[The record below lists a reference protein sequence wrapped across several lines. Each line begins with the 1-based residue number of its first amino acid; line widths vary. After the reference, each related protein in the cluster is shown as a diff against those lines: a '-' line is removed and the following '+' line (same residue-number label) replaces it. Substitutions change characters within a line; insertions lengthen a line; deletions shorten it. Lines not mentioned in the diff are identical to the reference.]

1 MRYNSVWKPFV
12 ILLNLCTSFIAY
24 SDDILGE
31 WNAQKDIKNFS
42 PYQYDNAKNWNSK
55 QIASMLESNTT
66 WSQLFF
72 ISYGARHRYNQ
83 GDTTIIKELIR
94 LVQKNKV
101 IPMTETYKLIIWER
115 IANGDMVFEG
125 RGIIIDDDLFNV
137 AGKAN
142 WILRYIY
149 GVRFGLVKINS
160 TQFALDEMARKWT
173 ELYKGRSSGAIP
185 EEIHNSKTLACLKDT
200 LVLKTL
206 IGTLQPSEKKTQYIN
221 TCLEQFKLKSVPK
234 DPLVSGYYCNPDN
247 YTIEYLNKIIEL
259 KTPLKS
265 PDAWKRWYETNKS
278 KIVYD
283 EKKKKF
289 VIPKTPIKKNTPQPN
304 KK

>member
-1 MRYNSVWKPFV
+1 M
-12 ILLNLCTSFIAY
+12 
-24 SDDILGE
+24 
-31 WNAQKDIKNFS
+31 
-42 PYQYDNAKNWNSK
+42 
-55 QIASMLESNTT
+55 
-66 WSQLFF
+66 
-72 ISYGARHRYNQ
+72 
-83 GDTTIIKELIR
+83 IKELIK

-115 IANGDMVFEG
+115 IRNGDMVFEG
-125 RGIIIDDDLFNV
+125 RGIIVDDDLFNV

-149 GVRFGLVKINS
+149 GVRFGLVQINS
-160 TQFALDEMARKWT
+160 TQFALDELARKWT
-173 ELYKGRSSGAIP
+173 ELYKGRSAGATP
-185 EEIHNSKTLACLKDT
+185 EVIHNSKTLACLKDT

-206 IGTLQPSEKKTQYIN
+206 IFTLQPSEKKTQYIN

-247 YTIEYLNKIIEL
+247 YAIEYLNKIVEL
-259 KTPLKS
+259 KSPLKS
-265 PDAWKRWYETNKS
+265 ADAWKRWYDANKS

-289 VIPKTPIKKNTPQPN
+289 VIPKPAQKKNTSQGN

>member
-1 MRYNSVWKPFV
+1 MKSKTMNCIVMCRHFFVLSALLLTYSVY
-12 ILLNLCTSFIAY
+12 A
-24 SDDILGE
+24 DDILGE
-31 WNAQKDIKNFS
+31 WNVQKDIKNFS
-42 PYQYDNAKNWNSK
+42 PYQYENAKNWNSK

-83 GDTTIIKELIR
+83 GDTTMIKELIK

-115 IANGDMVFEG
+115 IRNGDMVFEG
-125 RGIIIDDDLFNV
+125 RGIIVDDDLFNV

-149 GVRFGLVKINS
+149 GVRFGLVQINS
-160 TQFALDEMARKWT
+160 TQFALDELARKWT
-173 ELYKGRSSGAIP
+173 ELYKGKSAGAIP
-185 EEIHNSKTLACLKDT
+185 EVIHNSKTLACLKDT

-206 IGTLQPSEKKTQYIN
+206 IFTLQPSEKKTKYIN

-247 YTIEYLNKIIEL
+247 
-259 KTPLKS
+259 
-265 PDAWKRWYETNKS
+265 
-278 KIVYD
+278 
-283 EKKKKF
+283 
-289 VIPKTPIKKNTPQPN
+289 
-304 KK
+304 

>member
-1 MRYNSVWKPFV
+1 MCRHFFVLSALLLTYSVY
-12 ILLNLCTSFIAY
+12 A
-24 SDDILGE
+24 DDILGE
-31 WNAQKDIKNFS
+31 WNVQKDIKNFS
-42 PYQYDNAKNWNSK
+42 PYQYENAKNWTSK

-83 GDTTIIKELIR
+83 GDTTMIKELIK

-115 IANGDMVFEG
+115 IRNGDMVFEG
-125 RGIIIDDDLFNV
+125 RGVIVDDDLFNV

-149 GVRFGLVKINS
+149 GVRFGLVQINS
-160 TQFALDEMARKWT
+160 TQFALDELARKWT
-173 ELYKGRSSGAIP
+173 ELYKGRSAGATP
-185 EEIHNSKTLACLKDT
+185 EVIHNSKTLACLKDT

-206 IGTLQPSEKKTQYIN
+206 IFTLQPSEKKTQYIN

-247 YTIEYLNKIIEL
+247 YAIEYLNKIVEL
-259 KTPLKS
+259 KSPLKS
-265 PDAWKRWYETNKS
+265 ADAWKRWYDANKS

-289 VIPKTPIKKNTPQPN
+289 VIPKPAQKKNTSQGN

>member
-1 MRYNSVWKPFV
+1 MQLVKACCAIVMFYIFS
-12 ILLNLCTSFIAY
+12 AHA
-24 SDDILGE
+24 DDILGE
-31 WNAQKDIKNFS
+31 WNVQKDIKNFS
-42 PYQYDNAKNWNSK
+42 PYQYENAKSWTSK
-55 QIASMLESNTT
+55 QIATMLENNTT

-72 ISYGARHRYNQ
+72 LSYGARHRYNS
-83 GDTTIIKELIR
+83 GDTSIIKELIQ
-94 LVQKNKV
+94 LVQKNRV

-125 RGIIIDDDLFNV
+125 RGIIVDDDLFNV

-160 TQFALDEMARKWT
+160 TQFALDELARRWT
-173 ELYKGRSSGAIP
+173 ELYKGKSAGAVP

-206 IGTLQPSEKKTQYIN
+206 IGTLNPSEKKTQYIN
-221 TCLEQFKLKSVPK
+221 TCLEQFKIKSVPK

-259 KTPLKS
+259 KSPLKT
-265 PDAWKRWYETNKS
+265 PDAWKRWYEANKS

-289 VIPKTPIKKNTPQPN
+289 VIPKSNPKKASTSTT
-304 KK
+304 K

>member
-1 MRYNSVWKPFV
+1 MNCIVMCRHFFVLSALLLTYSVY
-12 ILLNLCTSFIAY
+12 A
-24 SDDILGE
+24 DDILGE
-31 WNAQKDIKNFS
+31 WNVQKDIKNFS
-42 PYQYDNAKNWNSK
+42 PYQYENAKNWTSK

-83 GDTTIIKELIR
+83 GDTTMIKELIK

-115 IANGDMVFEG
+115 IRNGDMVFEG
-125 RGIIIDDDLFNV
+125 RGVIVDDDLFNV

-149 GVRFGLVKINS
+149 GVRFGLVQINS
-160 TQFALDEMARKWT
+160 TQFALDELARKWT
-173 ELYKGRSSGAIP
+173 ELYKGRSAGATP
-185 EEIHNSKTLACLKDT
+185 EVIHNSKTLACLKDT

-206 IGTLQPSEKKTQYIN
+206 IFTLQPSEKKTQYIN
-221 TCLEQFKLKSVPK
+221 SCLEQFKLKSVPK

-247 YTIEYLNKIIEL
+247 YTIEYLNKIVEL
-259 KTPLKS
+259 KSPLKS
-265 PDAWKRWYETNKS
+265 ADAWKRWYDANKS

-289 VIPKTPIKKNTPQPN
+289 VIPKPAQKKNTSQGN

>member
-1 MRYNSVWKPFV
+1 MNCIVMCRHFFVLSALLLTYSVY
-12 ILLNLCTSFIAY
+12 A
-24 SDDILGE
+24 DDILGE
-31 WNAQKDIKNFS
+31 WNVQKDIKNFS
-42 PYQYDNAKNWNSK
+42 PYQYENAKNWTSK

-83 GDTTIIKELIR
+83 GDTTMIKELIK

-115 IANGDMVFEG
+115 IRNGDMVFEG
-125 RGIIIDDDLFNV
+125 RGVIVDDDLFNV

-149 GVRFGLVKINS
+149 GVRFGLVQINS
-160 TQFALDEMARKWT
+160 TQFALDELARKWT
-173 ELYKGRSSGAIP
+173 ELYKGRSAGATP
-185 EEIHNSKTLACLKDT
+185 EVIHNSKTLACLKDT

-206 IGTLQPSEKKTQYIN
+206 IFTLQPSEKKTQYIN

-247 YTIEYLNKIIEL
+247 YAIEYLNKIVEL
-259 KTPLKS
+259 KSPLKS
-265 PDAWKRWYETNKS
+265 ADAWKRWYDANKS

-289 VIPKTPIKKNTPQPN
+289 VIPKPAQKKNTSQGN